1 MAAAEVLPLLDPVGV
16 AAGSKPASNI
26 KLASRT
32 GLPTCAVASPIH
44 PSSLTTSLSLHPSPR
59 LQDVDERVLAAVIPV
74 AGGRKADGQGGRVV
88 AHGPKV

>member
-1 MAAAEVLPLLDPVGV
+1 MAAAEVLPLLDPVIL
-16 AAGSKPASNI
+16 AAGSKPTSNI
-26 KLASRT
+26 GLARRV
-32 GLPTCAVASPIH
+32 GLPTLLLPPHPPTHNQLASLP
-44 PSSLTTSLSLHPSPR
+44 PSPR